1 MIIFEDLTW
10 QTCSDYPDTDYTSD
24 LSAKYII
31 PDSSPLTS
39 IVMQYAPNIEII
51 TDEEGNVIDVKGH
64 EDIEL
69 IKTDICQELNVACNF
84 TIKQGVDYNGEHFDL
99 TEEDQINILAWSSIA
114 QSGQPVPYH
123 SSGNPC
129 RVYTAEEFLG
139 LVAYITA
146 FKTQQLTY
154 CNLLKQQVKEM
165 TDIEEVK
172 AVAYGQTELNEKYAE
187 LFAQLSNSGVSV

>member
-1 MIIFEDLTW
+1 MIIFNNLTW
-10 QTCSDYPDTDYTSD
+10 QMCSDFPDIDYTED
-24 LSAKYII
+24 KSAKYVI
-31 PDSSPLTS
+31 PDSSPLAS
-39 IVMQYAPNIEII
+39 IVVQYAPNIEII

-69 IKTDICQELNVACNF
+69 IKLYKCQEINTACNS
-84 TIKQGVDYNGEHFDL
+84 TIKQGVEYNGEHFDL

-129 RVYTAEEFLG
+129 RVFTAEEFLG
-139 LVAYITA
+139 LVSYITA

-165 TDIEEVK
+165 TDIEAVK
-172 AVAYGQTELNEKYAE
+172 AVVYRQTALNEKYAE
-187 LFAQLSNSGVSV
+187 LFAQLSGASV

>member
-10 QTCSDYPDTDYTSD
+10 QANSDYPDTDYTVD
-24 LSAKYII
+24 QSAKYVI
-31 PDSSPLTS
+31 PDSSDLAS
-39 IVMQYAPNIEII
+39 IVRQYAPNIEII
-51 TDEEGNVIDVKGH
+51 VDETGNVIDIEKH
-64 EDIEL
+64 EDVEL
-69 IKTDICQELNVACNF
+69 IKLYKCQEINTACNA
-84 TIKQGVDYNGEHFDL
+84 TIKQGVEYNGEHFDL

-139 LVAYITA
+139 LVSYITA

-172 AVAYGQTELNEKYAE
+172 AVVYGQTELNEKYAE
-187 LFAQLSNSGVSV
+187 LFAQLSGASV

>member
-10 QTCSDYPDTDYTSD
+10 QTNSDYPDTDFSINQ
-24 LSAKYII
+24 SAKYVIS
-31 PDSSPLTS
+31 DSSPLIP
-39 IVMQYAPNIEII
+39 IVLRYAPNIEII
-51 TDEEGNVIDVKGH
+51 TDEEGNVIDVKGY

-69 IKTDICQELNVACNF
+69 IKLYKYQEINTACNF
-84 TIKQGVDYNGEHFDL
+84 TIKQGVDYNEEHFDL

-114 QSGQPVPYH
+114 QSGQSVPYH

-129 RVYTAEEFLG
+129 RVFTAEEFLG
-139 LVAYITA
+139 LVYYITA

-165 TDIEEVK
+165 TDIEEIK
-172 AVAYGQTELNEKYAE
+172 AVIYGETELNEKYAE
-187 LFAQLSNSGVSV
+187 LFTQMSGASI